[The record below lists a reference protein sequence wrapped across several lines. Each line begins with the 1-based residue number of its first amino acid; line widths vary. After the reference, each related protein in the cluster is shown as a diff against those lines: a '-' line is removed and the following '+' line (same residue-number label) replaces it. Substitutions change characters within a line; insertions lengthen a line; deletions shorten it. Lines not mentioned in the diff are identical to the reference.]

1 MRQKGGKY
9 WLLLLWFTCLLVHVN
24 PIKAQ
29 FRFTSPE
36 RKTVRIPVEIQH
48 NLILLP
54 IKINN
59 RVEVNFILDTG
70 SRTTV
75 ITEPMLLN
83 VIGVTNRGRNIK
95 IQGLGQGDAIL
106 ARLIGGIQLNMPEV
120 EGSNMELVVL
130 PPDLIS
136 FSEVFGKPVYGIIGN
151 DLFSKFIV
159 EINYRQKY
167 IQLYSPQHY
176 KYKAKGNRAKITLKN
191 GKPYIEA
198 LITGSKADT
207 AKLNLLIDTGATQ
220 ALTVFEQKVPLPDTC
235 IVSYLGRGLSG
246 DIMGKMGRLG
256 SLSFGG
262 FVMKQPVA
270 GFPDDES
277 LQLAIEQD
285 NNWDGNLGGDILCR
299 FTVVLN
305 YPKQEMYLNPNSHLK
320 SPFLYDL
327 SGIQLE
333 ARGAT
338 YKNITVSYVRPNS
351 AAAQAG
357 IIPGD
362 ELISIN
368 GVFAHTASIGEL
380 YDMLNKKP
388 GKKIRLKL
396 RQNGKTVRTQFVLT
410 RPI

>member
-1 MRQKGGKY
+1 MRQKGGKICH
-9 WLLLLWFTCLLVHVN
+9 LLLWFTCIFAPADFLH
-24 PIKAQ
+24 AQ

-59 RVEVNFILDTG
+59 RIDVNFILDTG

-83 VIGVTNRGRNIK
+83 IIGVTNRGRNIK

-120 EGSNMELVVL
+120 EGHNMELVVL

-151 DLFSKFIV
+151 DLFSRFIV

-167 IQLYSPQHY
+167 IQLYNPQY
-176 KYKAKGNRAKITLKN
+176 YTYKAKGKTVKITLKQ
-191 GKPYIEA
+191 GKPYIDA
-198 LITGSKADT
+198 VVMSTNSDT
-207 AKLNLLIDTGATQ
+207 TKLNLLIDTGATH
-220 ALTVFEQKVPLPDTC
+220 ALTVFQQKVPLPDTC

-262 FVMKQPVA
+262 FVMQQPVA

-277 LQLAIEQD
+277 LQLAVEQD
-285 NNWDGNLGGDILCR
+285 NTWDGNLGGDIWCR
-299 FTVVLN
+299 FTVVIN
-305 YPKQEMYLNPNSHLK
+305 YPKQEMYLKPNSHLK

-333 ARGAT
+333 ARGIA
-338 YKNITVSYVRPNS
+338 YKNITISYVRPNS

-357 IIPGD
+357 ILPGD
-362 ELISIN
+362 ELISVN

-388 GKKIRLKL
+388 GKKMKLKL
-396 RQNGKTVRTQFVLT
+396 RQNGKTVRKQFVLT
-410 RPI
+410 QPI